1 MYVLN
6 RKSSKAF
13 CRNFKPSSQNVG
25 IPSCSCSMF
34 NCCSEGLH
42 RSLYPVVMFA
52 SKICLKLKG
61 TVPVITARFV
71 LNTILRSNVLFQKSN
86 VIFKHRFVYRPFFL
100 PFFCLSI
107 KEIKLIKK
115 IPKLSMSKMFSFFK
129 IFFNMIFLKTIY
141 LN

>member
-42 RSLYPVVMFA
+42 RSLYPVIMFA

-71 LNTILRSNVLFQKSN
+71 LNTVFRSNVLFQKSN
-86 VIFKHRFVYRPFFL
+86 VILKHRFVYRLFL
-100 PFFCLSI
+100 FSI
-107 KEIKLIKK
+107 KVIKLMFKN
-115 IPKLSMSKMFSFFK
+115 PKALYEWDVFFFK
-129 IFFNMIFLKTIY
+129 NILQRVFFLKTTFF
-141 LN
+141 N